1 MNNTNVKPRVLRFLI
16 RLNCWLVT
24 LSCPMLLFGQ
34 SYDLLIKGG
43 HVIDPKN
50 GRNGVMDVAVAGDTI
65 ALVAADIPAGDAKK
79 VIDANGLLVTPGLI
93 NLHTHVFVGSEA
105 GQFANGIS
113 SVSPDDFTFRSGITT
128 VVDAGTSGWRSFPL
142 FKKQVIDQVQTRV
155 LAFLNIAGAGM
166 VGSPGEQDL
175 QDMNAWLT
183 STRIRDYSDV
193 IVGVKI
199 GHYLGTDWTPFDRAL
214 EAASL
219 AGVPLFVECHLPE
232 YTLEDQLKKMRPGDI
247 ITHTYE
253 QVSERMPITDEQG
266 KVRPFVLE
274 ARKRGILF
282 DVGHGGAGFWFNQ
295 AIPAVQQGFYP
306 DAFGMD
312 LHRFSMNSGMKDML
326 NIMSKFLAMGM
337 PLDEIIPAATWRA
350 AEAIKRDDL
359 GNLDVGAPA
368 DIAVLRIREG
378 DFGFMD
384 SGRETLKG
392 TRKFEAE
399 ITVRA
404 GRIVWDLNGIS
415 GKWIDT
421 PAN

>member
-1 MNNTNVKPRVLRFLI
+1 N
-16 RLNCWLVT
+16 
-24 LSCPMLLFGQ
+24 
-34 SYDLLIKGG
+34 
-43 HVIDPKN
+43 
-50 GRNGVMDVAVAGDTI
+50 
-65 ALVAADIPAGDAKK
+65 
-79 VIDANGLLVTPGLI
+79 
-93 NLHTHVFVGSEA
+93 
-105 GQFANGIS
+105 
-113 SVSPDDFTFRSGITT
+113 FTFRSGITT

-155 LAFLNIAGAGM
+155 LAFVNIAGAGM
-166 VGSPGEQDL
+166 VGSPGEQDK
-175 QDMNAWLT
+175 QDMDAWLT
-183 STRIRDYSDV
+183 SSLMKNYRDV

-337 PLDEIIPAATWRA
+337 PLDEIIPAATWR
-350 AEAIKRDDL
+350 
-359 GNLDVGAPA
+359 
-368 DIAVLRIREG
+368 
-378 DFGFMD
+378 
-384 SGRETLKG
+384 
-392 TRKFEAE
+392 
-399 ITVRA
+399 
-404 GRIVWDLNGIS
+404 
-415 GKWIDT
+415 
-421 PAN
+421 

>member
-1 MNNTNVKPRVLRFLI
+1 MNNTDFKPRVLRFLI
-16 RLNCWLVT
+16 ALNCWLVT

-50 GRNGVMDVAVAGDTI
+50 GRDGVMDVAVAGDTI

-93 NLHTHVFVGSEA
+93 NIHTHVFVGSEA

-183 STRIRDYSDV
+183 STRIKDYSDV

-274 ARKRGILF
+274 ARKRGVLF

-295 AIPAVQQGFYP
+295 AIPAVRQGFYP

-337 PLDEIIPAATWRA
+337 PLDEIIPAATWGA
-350 AEAIKRDDL
+350 ATAIKRDDL

-384 SGRETLKG
+384 SARETLRG

-415 GKWIDT
+415 GKWIDA

>member
-1 MNNTNVKPRVLRFLI
+1 MNNTDFKPRVLRFLI
-16 RLNCWLVT
+16 ALNCWLVT

-50 GRNGVMDVAVAGDTI
+50 GRDGVMDVAVAGDTI

-93 NLHTHVFVGSEA
+93 NIHTHVFVGSEA

-183 STRIRDYSDV
+183 STRIKDYSDV

-274 ARKRGILF
+274 ARKRGVLF

-295 AIPAVQQGFYP
+295 AIPAVRQGFYP

-337 PLDEIIPAATWRA
+337 PLDEIIPAATWGA
-350 AEAIKRDDL
+350 ATAIKRDDL

-384 SGRETLKG
+384 SARETLRG